1 MKGWLVE
8 EFGGPEV
15 MQWAEMPDPVPAS
28 DEVVVDVH
36 ASGVN
41 FAETRMRA
49 GTYTGLASP
58 IILGLEGSGVVSAIG
73 DKVTTCKVG
82 DKIFFRGRGSHA
94 TKCLIKDYHAFPLP
108 EGWTFE
114 QGAAAGVG
122 WLTAWHA
129 LHIVGNAKPGDKVLI
144 EAIASSVGTAA
155 LQIAKAKGCWV
166 VGTASQD
173 EKLAKATEYGADA
186 LINYKTENVQDR
198 VMELTDGY
206 GLDVGCMTIGEETAS
221 GLIESMAPEGRVC
234 MYGSTGGRMV
244 TFSLNIGA
252 RNIQLLSMSI
262 DTSARYVPETIPSF
276 RTEALEFF
284 RNGTF
289 KPIIDTVLPV
299 SDVVR
304 AHEMV
309 GERHHFGKIILTVPQ
324 D

>member
-15 MQWAEMPDPVPAS
+15 MQWADMPDPEPGP

-49 GTYTGLASP
+49 GTYTGLKRP
-58 IILGLEGSGVVSAIG
+58 FVLGLEGAGVVSAIG
-73 DKVTTCKVG
+73 TDVDNCAIG
-82 DKIFFRGRGSHA
+82 DKIFFRGRGAHA
-94 TKCLIKDYHAFPLP
+94 TKITIKAYHAFPLP
-108 EGWTFE
+108 DGWSYE

-129 LHIVGNAKPGDKVLI
+129 LHIVAPAQPGQKVLI
-144 EAIASSVGTAA
+144 EAVASSVGSAA

-173 EKLAKATEYGADA
+173 AKLEIAKEWGADA
-186 LINYKTENVQDR
+186 VINYKKENVRER
-198 VMELTDGY
+198 VMELTDGK
-206 GLDVGCMTIGEETAS
+206 GLDVGCMTIGEETAAD
-221 GLIESMAPEGRVC
+221 LIESMAYEGRIA
-234 MYGSTGGRMV
+234 MYGSTGGRNV
-244 TFSLNIGA
+244 TFSLNIGE

-262 DTSARYVPETIPSF
+262 DSSARYVPETIPSF
-276 RTEALEFF
+276 CSEAIPLFS
-284 RNGTF
+284 NGTL

-299 SDVVR
+299 SRVAR
-304 AHEMV
+304 AHEMIH
-309 GERHHFGKIILTVPQ
+309 ERNHFGKIILVP
-324 D
+324 DE

>member
-15 MQWAEMPDPVPAS
+15 MQWADIPDPVPGP

-58 IILGLEGSGVVSAIG
+58 IILGLEGAGVVSAIG
-73 DKVTTCKVG
+73 ASVDNCAVG
-82 DKIFFRGRGSHA
+82 DKVFFRGRGSHA
-94 TKCLIKDYHAFPLP
+94 TKCLIQDYHAFPLP
-108 EGWTFE
+108 DGWTFE

-129 LHIVGNAKPGDKVLI
+129 LHIVTKAQPGEKVLI

-173 EKLAKATEYGADA
+173 EKLAKATAYGCDA
-186 LINYKTENVQDR
+186 LINYKTQNVHER
-198 VMELTDGY
+198 VMELTEGK

-221 GLIESMAPEGRVC
+221 DLIESMGHEGRIA

-262 DTSARYVPETIPSF
+262 DSSARYVPETIPSF
-276 RTEALEFF
+276 RNEAIPMFKD
-284 RNGTF
+284 GTF
-289 KPIIDTVLPV
+289 RPIIDTVLPV
-299 SDVVR
+299 SEVAR

-309 GERHHFGKIILTVPQ
+309 GERHHFGKIILAVPQ

>member
-15 MQWAEMPDPVPAS
+15 MQWADLPDPQPGP
-28 DEVVVDVH
+28 DEVAVDVY

-49 GTYTGLASP
+49 GTYTGLAAP
-58 IILGLEGSGVVSAIG
+58 IVLGLEGAGVVSAIG
-73 DKVTTCKVG
+73 SNVDSCAIGDKV
-82 DKIFFRGRGSHA
+82 FFRGRGSHA
-94 TKCLIKDYHAFPLP
+94 TKCLIKAYHAFPLP
-108 EGWTFE
+108 DGWSFE

-129 LHIVGNAKPGDKVLI
+129 LHIVAEAQPGQTVLI

-166 VGTASQD
+166 VGTASED
-173 EKLAKATEYGADA
+173 AKLAKATAYGADA
-186 LINYKTENVQDR
+186 LINYKTENVYER
-198 VMELTDGY
+198 VMELTEGH
-206 GLDVGCMTIGEETAS
+206 GLDIGCMTIGEETAAD
-221 GLIESMAPEGRVC
+221 LIESMGHEGRVV

-262 DTSARYVPETIPSF
+262 DTSARYVPETVPSF
-276 RTEALEFF
+276 RNEAIAKF
-284 RNGTF
+284 NDGTF
-289 KPIIDTVLPV
+289 KPIIDTILPV
-299 SDVVR
+299 SEVVR

-309 GERHHFGKIILTVPQ
+309 GERHHFGKIILAVPQ

>member
-1 MKGWLVE
+1 MKGWLVN

-15 MQWAEMPDPVPAS
+15 MQWADMPDPEPEA
-28 DEVVVDVH
+28 DEVIVDVH

-49 GTYTGLASP
+49 GTYTGLKTP
-58 IILGLEGSGVVSAIG
+58 IVLGLEGAGVVSAVG
-73 DKVTTCKVG
+73 ADVDSCAVG

-94 TKCLIKDYHAFPLP
+94 TKCRIKAYHAFPMP
-108 EGWTFE
+108 DGWTFE

-129 LHIVGNAKPGDKVLI
+129 LHIVAEARPGQTVLI
-144 EAIASSVGTAA
+144 EAVASSVGSAA

-173 EKLAKATEYGADA
+173 EKLAKAKEYGCDA
-186 LINYKTENVQDR
+186 VINYKTESVHDR
-198 VMELTDGY
+198 VMDLTEGK
-206 GLDVGCMTIGEETAS
+206 GLDIGCMTIGEETAS
-221 GLIESMAPEGRVC
+221 QLIDSMGYEGRVV

-244 TFSLNIGA
+244 TFSLNIGE
-252 RNIQLLSMSI
+252 RNLQLLSMSI

-276 RTEALEFF
+276 RNEALARFTD
-284 RNGTF
+284 GTF

-299 SDVVR
+299 SDVAK
-304 AHEMV
+304 AHQMV
-309 GERHHFGKIILTVPQ
+309 ADRRHFGKIILDVPQ

>member
-1 MKGWLVE
+1 M
-8 EFGGPEV
+8 
-15 MQWAEMPDPVPAS
+15 
-28 DEVVVDVH
+28 
-36 ASGVN
+36 
-41 FAETRMRA
+41 
-49 GTYTGLASP
+49 
-58 IILGLEGSGVVSAIG
+58 
-73 DKVTTCKVG
+73 
-82 DKIFFRGRGSHA
+82 

-108 EGWTFE
+108 DGWTFE

-129 LHIVGNAKPGDKVLI
+129 LHIVTKAQPGEKVLI

-173 EKLAKATEYGADA
+173 EKLAKATEYGCDA
-186 LINYKTENVQDR
+186 LINYKTQNVHER
-198 VMELTDGY
+198 VMELTEGQ

-221 GLIESMAPEGRVC
+221 DLIESMGHEGRIA

-262 DTSARYVPETIPSF
+262 DSSARYVPETIPSF
-276 RTEALEFF
+276 RNEAIPMFKD
-284 RNGTF
+284 GTF
-289 KPIIDTVLPV
+289 RPIIDTVLPV
-299 SDVVR
+299 SEVAR

-309 GERHHFGKIILTVPQ
+309 GDRHHFGKIILAVPQ
-324 D
+324 Y

>member
-8 EFGGPEV
+8 EFGGPDV
-15 MQWAEMPDPVPAS
+15 MQWAEIPDPVPGS

-49 GTYTGLASP
+49 GTYTGLAAP
-58 IILGLEGSGVVSAIG
+58 IVLGLEGAGVVSAVGENVDSCAVG
-73 DKVTTCKVG
+73 DKV
-82 DKIFFRGRGSHA
+82 FFRGRGSHA
-94 TKCLIKDYHAFPLP
+94 TKCIIKDYHAFPLP
-108 EGWTFE
+108 DGWTFE

-129 LHIVGNAKPGDKVLI
+129 LHIVTKAQAGEKVLI

-173 EKLAKATEYGADA
+173 EKLAKATAYGCDA
-186 LINYKTENVQDR
+186 LINYKSQNVHER
-198 VMELTDGY
+198 VMELTEGK

-221 GLIESMAPEGRVC
+221 DLIESMGHEGRIA

-262 DTSARYVPETIPSF
+262 DTSSRYVPETIPSF
-276 RTEALEFF
+276 RNEAIPMFE
-284 RNGTF
+284 NGTF
-289 KPIIDTVLPV
+289 RPIIDTVLPV
-299 SDVVR
+299 SEVVR

-309 GERHHFGKIILTVPQ
+309 GERHHFGKIILAVPQ

>member
-15 MQWAEMPDPVPAS
+15 MQWADMPDPEPEA

-49 GTYTGLASP
+49 GTYTGLKTP
-58 IILGLEGSGVVSAIG
+58 ITLGLEGAGVVSAVGANVESCAVG
-73 DKVTTCKVG
+73 DKV
-82 DKIFFRGRGSHA
+82 FFRGRGSHA
-94 TKCLIKDYHAFPLP
+94 TKCCIKAYHAFPLP
-108 EGWTFE
+108 DGWTFE

-129 LHIVGNAKPGDKVLI
+129 LHIVGEARPGQTVLI
-144 EAIASSVGTAA
+144 EAVASSVGSAA
-155 LQIAKAKGCWV
+155 LQIAESKGCWV

-173 EKLAKATEYGADA
+173 AKLAKAKEYGCDA
-186 LINYKTENVQDR
+186 VINYKTESVHDR
-198 VMELTDGY
+198 VMELTEGK
-206 GLDVGCMTIGEETAS
+206 GLDIGCMTIGEETAAQ
-221 GLIESMAPEGRVC
+221 LIDSMAYEGRVV

-244 TFSLNIGA
+244 TFSLNIGE
-252 RNIQLLSMSI
+252 RNLQLLSMSI

-276 RTEALEFF
+276 RKEAIAKFAD
-284 RNGTF
+284 GTF

-299 SDVVR
+299 SEVAR

-309 GERHHFGKIILTVPQ
+309 NERHHFGKIILAVPQ

>member
-15 MQWAEMPDPVPAS
+15 MQWADMPDPEPGP

-49 GTYTGLASP
+49 GTYTGLDAP
-58 IILGLEGSGVVSAIG
+58 IVLGLEGAGLVSAVGANVDTCALG
-73 DKVTTCKVG
+73 DEV
-82 DKIFFRGRGSHA
+82 FFRGRGSHA
-94 TKCLIKDYHAFPLP
+94 TKCVVKAYHAFPMP
-108 EGWTFE
+108 EDWTFE

-129 LHIVGNAKPGDKVLI
+129 LHIVTEAKPGQTVLI

-155 LQIAKAKGCWV
+155 LQIAKDKGCWV
-166 VGTASQD
+166 VVTASQD
-173 EKLAKATEYGADA
+173 EKLAKAKNYGADA
-186 LINYKTENVQDR
+186 IINYKTEDVHAR
-198 VMELTDGY
+198 VMELTEGQ
-206 GLDVGCMTIGEETAS
+206 GLDIGCMTIGEETAS
-221 GLIESMAPEGRVC
+221 ALIDSMGNEGKIA

-252 RNIQLLSMSI
+252 RNVQLLSMSI
-262 DTSARYVPETIPSF
+262 DSSARYVPETVPSF
-276 RTEALEFF
+276 RKEALAKF
-284 RNGTF
+284 NDGTF

-299 SDVVR
+299 SDLAK
-304 AHEMV
+304 AHQMV
-309 GERHHFGKIILTVPQ
+309 ADRRHFGKIILAVPQ
-324 D
+324 